1 MPFKSEKQR
10 RWMHANEP
18 KMAKKWEKEKK
29 MKKET
34 KVRELIRKMVRE
46 IMAEGPI
53 HHTDAKFVRI
63 PKNDVRKAKQILKK
77 FKDNVEIQP
86 KAIKGMVRVTT
97 TKKMYNK
104 VLDTLLSKGITKIQ
118 EDFAGSYPKE
128 HRKKFDKMRQKQS
141 EVLGYKLTGHPDV
154 KTEIGDATIKEGL
167 DLKIKTDICW
177 SMEMAWINFQ
187 QKNEYNPPHNHPC
200 DLSFVAFL
208 QVPKEIGEEYKAIPE
223 IEHGKGPGILYFNY
237 GEQLPFSVKSFGKL
251 PERGDLF
258 LFPGWLMHHVHDFKS
273 DVERISVSGN
283 VNFEV
288 VTKTE
293 DI

>member
-10 RWMHANEP
+10 RWMHANKP

-29 MKKET
+29 MKRKT

-104 VLDTLLSKGITKIQ
+104 VLDTLLNN
-118 EDFAGSYPKE
+118 
-128 HRKKFDKMRQKQS
+128 
-141 EVLGYKLTGHPDV
+141 YKNCIVG
-154 KTEIGDATIKEGL
+154 
-167 DLKIKTDICW
+167 
-177 SMEMAWINFQ
+177 
-187 QKNEYNPPHNHPC
+187 
-200 DLSFVAFL
+200 
-208 QVPKEIGEEYKAIPE
+208 
-223 IEHGKGPGILYFNY
+223 
-237 GEQLPFSVKSFGKL
+237 FGKEL
-251 PERGDLF
+251 KKLVRK
-258 LFPGWLMHHVHDFKS
+258 LM
-273 DVERISVSGN
+273 
-283 VNFEV
+283 
-288 VTKTE
+288 
-293 DI
+293 